1 MHNLKKFLSNMHI
14 YMHNLKKNYI
24 ILISDF
30 GARAKRDC
38 GFQPQLT
45 NLTCERS
52 EPSSGGTS

>member
-1 MHNLKKFLSNMHI
+1 MHI
-14 YMHNLKKNYI
+14 ICITEKNYYV
-24 ILISDF
+24 ILIMYF

-45 NLTCERS
+45 NLTSERS